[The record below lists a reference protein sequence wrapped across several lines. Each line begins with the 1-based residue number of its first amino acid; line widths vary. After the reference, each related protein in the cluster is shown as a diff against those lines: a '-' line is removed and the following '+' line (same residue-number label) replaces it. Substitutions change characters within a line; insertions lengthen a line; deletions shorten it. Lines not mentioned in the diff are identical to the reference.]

1 MLLPFPRRKAGPAGE
16 NSALEP
22 RYTRRISDKMTVAFY
37 AACEIG
43 NLEAAAHLL
52 TALECEVARSVRLG
66 RDKREDGDD
75 LAAVR
80 ARLQLE
86 RSRHPEQSA
95 GLASDRPPSS
105 RAYAAEPHRSS
116 R

>member
-1 MLLPFPRRKAGPAGE
+1 MRR
-16 NSALEP
+16 L
-22 RYTRRISDKMTVAFY
+22 SDKLTIAFY

-43 NLEAAAHLL
+43 NLHAAGHLL

-66 RDKREDGDD
+66 RDKREDGND

-86 RSRHPEQSA
+86 LNRQRNESRMARDLQNQVTKETSP
-95 GLASDRPPSS
+95 SD
-105 RAYAAEPHRSS
+105 AT
-116 R
+116 